1 MGRVKTLER
10 RGKRALMAGVGKVLR
25 ARPTTAKEFRAMD
38 FRRILV
44 IRQHNQMG
52 DMLLAVPALR
62 AIRESYPGAYVAV
75 VSSNLNRG
83 VLANSPFADEVFTY
97 EKKNPL
103 GSPGLIRRL
112 RARRFDLAIV
122 LHTVSF
128 SFTSIAL
135 AVLSGARVRIG
146 STSARI
152 GDTLTG
158 SWLNIT
164 LPLPTDDEL
173 ATMNEAEHNLY
184 PLRVVG
190 ITTNDIAPLIMPAP
204 ENERWAEEMA
214 KSCWREGTTR
224 LAVHPGAGKTE
235 NIWPPERWAAVV
247 DTLARGRALSMAV
260 IEGPADA
267 ASVKVF
273 QAACGVQGTVIRGR
287 PILDAA
293 ALMRRADLVLCNDTG
308 VMHVAAAARARVL
321 AVFGPTDP
329 FRWAPRCPGL
339 EIVRSPGGKLLSLE
353 ADEVAARA
361 ARVLDGKPA
370 SSADSG

>member
-1 MGRVKTLER
+1 VKSLER
-10 RGKRALMAGVGKVLR
+10 SGKRTLMVGLGRVLR
-25 ARPTTAKEFRAMD
+25 ARPIAAEAFRAMR
-38 FRRILV
+38 FERILV

-62 AIRESYPGAYVAV
+62 AIRETWPEAHIAV
-75 VSSNLNRG
+75 VSSTLNRG
-83 VLANSPFADEVFTY
+83 VLANSPYVDEVFTY

-103 GSPGLIRRL
+103 GSPGLIRSL

-128 SFTSIAL
+128 SFTSLML

-152 GDTLTG
+152 GDSLTG
-158 SWLNIT
+158 SYLNLT
-164 LPLPTDDEL
+164 LPLPDEAQL
-173 ATMNEAEHNLY
+173 AVMNEAEHNLY
-184 PLRVVG
+184 PLRAVG
-190 ITTNDIAPLIMPAP
+190 ITTDDIAPLLVPAP
-204 ENERWAEEMA
+204 ENERWAEEEA
-214 KSCWREGTTR
+214 AQCWREGTVR
-224 LAVHPGAGKTE
+224 LAVHPGAGKAE

-247 DTLARGRALSMAV
+247 DQLARGRAVSMAV

-267 ASVKVF
+267 ASVQAF
-273 QAACGVQGTVIRGR
+273 QTACGVAGTVIRGR
-287 PILDAA
+287 PILDVA

-329 FRWAPRCPGL
+329 SRWAPRCKGL
-339 EIVRSPGGKLLSLE
+339 EIVRSPGGRLLSLE
-353 ADEVAARA
+353 AGEVAERA
-361 ARVLDGKPA
+361 ARILDAPRA
-370 SSADSG
+370 SSAD